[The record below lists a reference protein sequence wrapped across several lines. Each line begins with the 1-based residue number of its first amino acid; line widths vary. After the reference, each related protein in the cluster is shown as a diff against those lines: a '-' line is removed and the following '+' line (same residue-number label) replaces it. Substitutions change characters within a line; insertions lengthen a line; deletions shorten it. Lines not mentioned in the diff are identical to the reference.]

1 MAGVLSACL
10 QVLALNDTAR
20 SAVRVAITADDPEQ
34 AVDAASFGSG
44 VSVRVITKANGIVTV
59 TMARPF
65 RLWFLRIPIAS
76 LQLRASSSMMR
87 EPPVVLG

>member
-20 SAVRVAITADDPEQ
+20 TAVRVAVTADNPEQ
-34 AVDAASFGSG
+34 AVDAISLGSRVNAHVATNADG
-44 VSVRVITKANGIVTV
+44 VITVT
-59 TMARPF
+59 AFQPF
-65 RLWFLRIPIAS
+65 RLWFLHIPIAQ
-76 LQLRASSSMMR
+76 LQLRASASMMR

>member
-20 SAVRVAITADDPEQ
+20 TAVRVAVTADNPEQ
-34 AVDAASFGSG
+34 AVDASTFGSHITTHVTTNANG
-44 VSVRVITKANGIVTV
+44 VITVT
-59 TMARPF
+59 ASQPF
-65 RLWFLRIPIAS
+65 RLWFLYVPIAQ
-76 LQLRASSSMMR
+76 LHLRAWSSMMR